1 MTTANTR
8 DPFPEREFLPFD
20 RKLRVE
26 EYLENLQET
35 FSEITLPSDSGVGTL
50 SSATSEYGFDK
61 GDRLEKLDQVEGLI
75 KDFSENWD
83 SIQEAHRDAYPSEG
97 RKYRSIGKEL
107 EKIRMTLGTV
117 KEMEKEWMIAE
128 PILTSS
134 SSPEAVIQQ
143 LKNSLQLDQG
153 FFKNPTRE
161 DKRAIRVLARKAKN
175 LKRFD
180 VFSYLKEITPPGT
193 TGPQLPENMLIKEMP
208 RDKI

>member
-1 MTTANTR
+1 MVNYSVFVNTFF
-8 DPFPEREFLPFD
+8 PFCYI
-20 RKLRVE
+20 V
-26 EYLENLQET
+26 
-35 FSEITLPSDSGVGTL
+35 
-50 SSATSEYGFDK
+50 
-61 GDRLEKLDQVEGLI
+61 
-75 KDFSENWD
+75 
-83 SIQEAHRDAYPSEG
+83 
-97 RKYRSIGKEL
+97 
-107 EKIRMTLGTV
+107 
-117 KEMEKEWMIAE
+117 E

-193 TGPQLPENMLIKEMP
+193 TGLLFNVISFNPSQYLSI
-208 RDKI
+208 DF

>member
-1 MTTANTR
+1 MVNYSVFVN
-8 DPFPEREFLPFD
+8 PFFLFCYI
-20 RKLRVE
+20 V
-26 EYLENLQET
+26 
-35 FSEITLPSDSGVGTL
+35 
-50 SSATSEYGFDK
+50 
-61 GDRLEKLDQVEGLI
+61 
-75 KDFSENWD
+75 
-83 SIQEAHRDAYPSEG
+83 
-97 RKYRSIGKEL
+97 
-107 EKIRMTLGTV
+107 
-117 KEMEKEWMIAE
+117 E

-193 TGPQLPENMLIKEMP
+193 TGLLFNIISSNPSQYLSM
-208 RDKI
+208 DF